1 MKSLKLFNT
10 LLKLNDLQIY
20 RFYNEKF
27 FNIDILMYSLI
38 MEIEIFKNIKIKFWE
53 IKWILL
59 QY

>member
-38 MEIEIFKNIKIKFWE
+38 MEIEIFKNIKIKF
-53 IKWILL
+53 LGN
-59 QY
+59 